1 MTGGSSGPSRSA
13 GGHGRTFISG
23 TAASPSVNLDLPE
36 RLVPDEAGS
45 SLGALSLADDET
57 GDCRCEPSFREP
69 AGTGVNDR
77 VVLAVDADD
86 CPGRGDLAANP
97 DCLATVV
104 EALTDRDADVVRT
117 RHGGR
122 ERAYAGRA
130 AACLTAAGRFRNR
143 VAFHEERLAE
153 QVARD
158 PVAAATEAADRAEP
172 IDRIARETGLSA
184 AVAAGEGECECARG
198 GGRDQEPELSDVV
211 RAHVG
216 PTVAAARVAA
226 TPPPG
231 ATLVD
236 RWTVS
241 TGAVVRIYEGNGPLR
256 TYHLTPPAAAL
267 DADAAATL
275 ADACDR
281 LLDDPR
287 GGDRAPGR
295 AVRAVADDGEPVGGL
310 TDVLRRHTRGY
321 GTFEHVFADDAVSD
335 ATVTAPVTDNP
346 LRVVVDGERHRAN
359 VRLPPEGAATL
370 ASRLRRTSGR
380 AFSRATP
387 TLDATIGAESGRVRV
402 AATTAPASDGL
413 SFTFRRGDAEAWTLA
428 RLVSTGTLTASA
440 AGLLSV
446 AVERGVAGLIAGGRG
461 AGKTTALGSL
471 LWELPP
477 ETRAITIEDTPELP
491 VDALV
496 AADRDTQRLRVGD
509 GAELAP
515 QDAVRTAL
523 RLGGGAIVVGEV
535 RGEEAKALYEA
546 MRVGAAGET
555 VLGTIH
561 GRDPDAV
568 EERLVTDLGVPRSSF
583 ATTDVI
589 AVLNDHRVDTIAEVD
604 GHADGVTF
612 DRLFERRGDGLVETG
627 RIDRGESRLV
637 GDLAAP
643 GESYAAVRSAIERR
657 ADRID
662 EAVRAGRTTPERYDP
677 GVDGGHTSGEHD
689 GCRP

>member
-1 MTGGSSGPSRSA
+1 VTGGHRPYVYKRYHGQSRREPRPPRA
-13 GGHGRTFISG
+13 VR
-23 TAASPSVNLDLPE
+23 
-36 RLVPDEAGS
+36 PDEADS
-45 SLGALSLADDET
+45 PLGALSWTDDET

-69 AGTGVNDR
+69 AGTGVDDR

-86 CPGRGDLAANP
+86 CPGRGDLAASP

-130 AACLTAAGRFRNR
+130 AACLTAAGQFRDR

-153 QVARD
+153 RVARD

-172 IDRIARETGLSA
+172 IDRIARETGLLA
-184 AVAAGEGECECARG
+184 AVAADDDECARDEETD
-198 GGRDQEPELSDVV
+198 REPELSDVV

-241 TGAVVRIYEGNGPLR
+241 TGAVVRIYEGDGPLR
-256 TYHLTPPAAAL
+256 TYHLTPPSAAL

-275 ADACDR
+275 ADACDH

-295 AVRAVADDGEPVGGL
+295 AIRAVADDGEPVGGL

-335 ATVTAPVTDNP
+335 ATVTAPVADNP
-346 LRVVVDGERHRAN
+346 LRVVVDGERHRTN

-387 TLDATIGAESGRVRV
+387 TLDATIEAESGRVRV
-402 AATTAPASDGL
+402 AATTTPASDGL
-413 SFTFRRGDAEAWTLA
+413 SFTFRRGDPEAWTLA

-446 AVERGVAGLIAGGRG
+446 AVERGVAGLIAGGRA

-471 LWELPP
+471 LWELSP

-491 VDALV
+491 VDALA
-496 AADRDTQRLRVGD
+496 AADRDAQRLRVGD

-535 RGEEAKALYEA
+535 RGEEARALYEA

-583 ATTDVI
+583 AATDVI

-604 GHADGVTF
+604 GRADGVTF

-637 GDLAAP
+637 DDLAAP

-662 EAVRAGRTTPERYDP
+662 EAVRTGRTTPERYDP
-677 GVDGGHTSGEHD
+677 GVDGDRNSGDHN
-689 GCRP
+689 GYRS